1 MNKRIFYL
9 LTSIVTA
16 AVVVLSG
23 CSISAATAEDVTG
36 AAAETGACAEE
47 VMPEDTT
54 VPQEL
59 VPEEF
64 LPLTDTVESSA
75 VPDYR
80 LGRYPQSG
88 NTVYRSGSSQIDY
101 SYASDGYVQVAH
113 SGSTKRLKVQIV
125 HEKKTY
131 NYDLNTAG
139 NFEVFPLQSGDGA
152 YNIRIMQNV
161 DGNRYVQLA
170 AKKINVTLKD
180 QLSPFLYPSQYV
192 SYTAEAEVVKKAAE
206 LCAGLTGDAEKVA
219 AVYDWIIRNVTYD
232 SAKAASVRSGYL
244 PRPDDTLT
252 TKKGICFDYAALMAA
267 MLRSQGV
274 PTRLICGTVSA
285 NDLNHAW
292 NEVYLAGA
300 GWVTVRVYFEGSKW
314 ERMDPTFGTSNSS
327 TIEQYIG
334 NGTNYTTLRIY

>member
-1 MNKRIFYL
+1 MNKRIFFM
-9 LTSIVTA
+9 LTSVVTA
-16 AVVVLSG
+16 VVIVLSG

-36 AAAETGACAEE
+36 AAAETDAYSEE
-47 VMPEDTT
+47 LIPEDVA
-54 VPQEL
+54 VPEEL
-59 VPEEF
+59 IPEEF
-64 LPLTDTVESSA
+64 LPLNDNVAGSA

-80 LGRYPQSG
+80 LGRYPAAG
-88 NTVYRSGSSQIDY
+88 NTVYRSGGSSIDH
-101 SYASDGYVQVAH
+101 SYAADGYVRVAH
-113 SGSTKRLKVQIV
+113 NGSTKRLKVQIV

-139 NFEVFPLQSGDGA
+139 NFEVFPLQSGDGT

-170 AKKINVTLKD
+170 AKKITVALKD

-192 SYTAEAEVVKKAAE
+192 SYNAESAVVKKAAE

-219 AVYDWIIRNVTYD
+219 AVYDWIIRNVVYD

-244 PRPDDTLT
+244 PCPDDTLT
-252 TKKGICFDYAALMAA
+252 TQKGICFDYAALMAA

>member
-1 MNKRIFYL
+1 MNKRILLL
-9 LTSIVTA
+9 LTSV
-16 AVVVLSG
+16 VMSVSVVLSG
-23 CSISAATAEDVTG
+23 CNISAATAEDVVGAVSENT
-36 AAAETGACAEE
+36 AAAEELFD
-47 VMPEDTT
+47 EDTA
-54 VPQEL
+54 VPEEI

-80 LGRYPQSG
+80 LGRYPATG
-88 NTVYRSGSSQIDY
+88 KTVYTSGGTRIDH
-101 SYASDGYVQVAH
+101 SYAEDGYVHVAH

-152 YNIRIMQNV
+152 YTVRVMQNV

-192 SYTAEAEVVKKAAE
+192 AYTAESEVVKKAAE
-206 LCAGLTGDAEKVA
+206 LCAGLTGDAEKVS

-232 SAKAASVRSGYL
+232 SAKAATVKSGYL
-244 PRPDDTLT
+244 PRPDETLT
-252 TKKGICFDYAALMAA
+252 TRKGICFDYAALMAA